1 MSGWDGEP
9 DLELA
14 FPPKAEYVAMARHAV
29 AAVARMHGLA
39 DGVVEDAKLA
49 VSEACTNAVTST
61 GAASADEPIRVSAR
75 AGGGY
80 LEIDVQD
87 GGEVPSASRSESPRE
102 FDSQE
107 FSFETNL
114 SLPLILGLVDD
125 LEIVAPE
132 GGGRLVRMRL
142 PLDAAE
148 GS

>member
-1 MSGWDGEP
+1 
-9 DLELA
+9 
-14 FPPKAEYVAMARHAV
+14 
-29 AAVARMHGLA
+29 MHGLA

-49 VSEACTNAVTST
+49 VSEACTNAVTS
-61 GAASADEPIRVSAR
+61 GAASADQPIRVRAR
-75 AGGGY
+75 AEGGY

-87 GGEVPSASRSESPRE
+87 GGEVSPASRAESPRE

>member
-1 MSGWDGEP
+1 MSGWDGKP

-14 FPPKAEYVAMARHAV
+14 FPPKAEYVSMVRHAV
-29 AAVARMHGLA
+29 AAVARMHGVG
-39 DGVVEDAKLA
+39 DDVIEDAKLA
-49 VSEACTNAVTST
+49 VSEACTNSVTST
-61 GAASADEPIRVSAR
+61 SRGKADEPIQVRAR
-75 AGGGY
+75 AEGRY

-87 GGEVPSASRSESPRE
+87 SGEVRQASGSESPRD

-142 PLDAAE
+142 PLAAAE